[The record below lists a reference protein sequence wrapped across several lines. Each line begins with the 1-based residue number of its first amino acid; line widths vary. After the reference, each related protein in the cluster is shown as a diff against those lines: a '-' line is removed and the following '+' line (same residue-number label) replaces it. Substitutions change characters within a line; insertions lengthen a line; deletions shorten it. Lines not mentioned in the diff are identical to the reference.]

1 MEEGNNRSYDT
12 MTITDNAYIWDFR
25 ATTTSEPGLT
35 DVGCDDDFLQAEV
48 DAKEGL
54 TDVGCDENFMIEFH
68 RRLKE
73 CVERCG
79 GVYVERIGRV
89 GEMMISAFADQN
101 IHSYTL
107 DYGCCYEAIS
117 ITLLLDDDLK
127 FFVRCEK
134 GDEED
139 DIIEF
144 SIRRG
149 DYVIRSTFDQL
160 SLFRQHVNK
169 FFFIRQ
175 QRYIYASVSKGD
187 STARELPYPIAL

>member
-1 MEEGNNRSYDT
+1 MEEGINRSHDT
-12 MTITDNAYIWDFR
+12 MTITDNAYNWDLK
-25 ATTTSEPGLT
+25 AAATSEAGLT
-35 DVGCDDDFLQAEV
+35 DVGFDDDFLQAGV
-48 DAKEGL
+48 DAEEGL
-54 TDVGCDENFMIEFH
+54 TDVGFDDDFMIDFH

-79 GVYVERIGRV
+79 GVYDENVGRV
-89 GEMMISAFADQN
+89 GEMMISAFADHN
-101 IHSYTL
+101 VHSYTL

-139 DIIEF
+139 DMIEF

-160 SLFRQHVNK
+160 SLFRQHVNE
-169 FFFIRQ
+169 FFLIRQ